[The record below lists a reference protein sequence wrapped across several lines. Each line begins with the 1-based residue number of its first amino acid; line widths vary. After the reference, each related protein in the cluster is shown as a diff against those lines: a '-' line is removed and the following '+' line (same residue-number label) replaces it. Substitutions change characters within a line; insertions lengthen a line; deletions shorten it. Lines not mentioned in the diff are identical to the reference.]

1 MIPLTN
7 YDYSEGEQASVVM
20 KFTQI
25 DDANIL
31 ETNSPRETRQKT
43 APAETVFFSS
53 KSSDHTLTS
62 KKPPTSYQN
71 LNQNCLMI
79 NPMP

>member
-31 ETNSPRETRQKT
+31 ETNSPRETRQKNSTSWDSFFQFQEFGSHIDIEKT
-43 APAETVFFSS
+43 ANQLS
-53 KSSDHTLTS
+53 K
-62 KKPPTSYQN
+62 P
-71 LNQNCLMI
+71 
-79 NPMP
+79 